1 MPTESTARAIK
12 MALIKAGK
20 TRTELIDHTGK
31 SRPTIDGWCNN
42 GCDDMRDLRKI
53 AEFCGMDLVAL
64 LELSER
70 P

>member
-1 MPTESTARAIK
+1 MSDESTGRAIK
-12 MALIKAGK
+12 MALIKANK
-20 TRTELIDHTGK
+20 TRADLKEHTGK

-42 GCDDMRDLRKI
+42 GCKDMEDLRNI